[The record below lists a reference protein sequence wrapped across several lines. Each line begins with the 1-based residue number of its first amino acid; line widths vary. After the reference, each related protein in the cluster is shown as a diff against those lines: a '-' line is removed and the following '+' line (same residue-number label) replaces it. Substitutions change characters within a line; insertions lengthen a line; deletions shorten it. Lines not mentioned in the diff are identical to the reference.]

1 MSTDAALRPQPTPA
15 PTDAMPPDR
24 TTPRRWPRGSVRAPA
39 RPTPAAALH
48 SIGAAT
54 AVLLGL
60 VAIGAMIHEPVLIPP
75 LAASAALVH
84 SAPTLPLAQP
94 RSVVIGHLVGSAVG
108 YAVLAAAGS
117 SAWAAAVAAG
127 VTLAVNMAART
138 PHSPAVATAVIIV
151 LQTPA
156 PGRFIPLL
164 LGSTVLL
171 VLTGFAASRVRRTAP
186 RYPAYW
192 W

>member
-1 MSTDAALRPQPTPA
+1 V
-15 PTDAMPPDR
+15 
-24 TTPRRWPRGSVRAPA
+24 GRAPA
-39 RPTPAAALH
+39 RPTPAAAFH
-48 SIGAAT
+48 SISAAT

-94 RSVVIGHLVGSAVG
+94 RSLVLGHLLGAGTG
-108 YAVLAAAGS
+108 YAVLALTNSSGWTAALAG
-117 SAWAAAVAAG
+117 G
-127 VTLAVNMAART
+127 VTLAATMLART
-138 PHSPAVATAVIIV
+138 PHSPACATAVIVV

-156 PGRFIPLL
+156 PGRFVPLL
-164 LGSTVLL
+164 FGATVLL
-171 VLTGFAASRVRRTAP
+171 ALTGFAASRVRRGAP

>member
-1 MSTDAALRPQPTPA
+1 MSTDTILRPEPA
-15 PTDAMPPDR
+15 PAPASPPSAK
-24 TTPRRWPRGSVRAPA
+24 GAGRAP

-48 SIGAAT
+48 SICAAT

-84 SAPTLPLAQP
+84 SAPALPLAQP
-94 RSVVIGHLVGSAVG
+94 RSVVIGHLVGCAVG
-108 YAVLAAAGS
+108 YCVLAVAGS

-127 VTLAVNMAART
+127 ITLALNMTART
-138 PHSPAVATAVIIV
+138 PHSPAVATAVIIL
-151 LQTPA
+151 LQTPD
-156 PGRFIPLL
+156 PRRFVPLL
-164 LGSTVLL
+164 FGSAVLL
-171 VLTGFAASRVRRTAP
+171 VLTGYAASRVRRDAP

>member
-15 PTDAMPPDR
+15 PADTAPSDPAA
-24 TTPRRWPRGSVRAPA
+24 PRRRPRGSARAPA

-54 AVLLGL
+54 AVLLAL

-94 RSVVIGHLVGSAVG
+94 RSVVLGHLVGSVAG

-117 SAWAAAVAAG
+117 SAWAAAAAAG
-127 VTLAVNMAART
+127 VTLALNMAART

-164 LGSTVLL
+164 LGSAVLL
-171 VLTGFAASRVRRTAP
+171 VLTGYAASRVRRKAP

>member
-15 PTDAMPPDR
+15 PTDATPPDL
-24 TTPRRWPRGSVRAPA
+24 TAPRRRPKGSLQAPA

-48 SIGAAT
+48 SFGAAT
-54 AVLLGL
+54 AVLLAL

-127 VTLAVNMAART
+127 VTLALNMAART

-151 LQTPA
+151 LQTPV

-171 VLTGFAASRVRRTAP
+171 VLTGYAASRVRRKAP

>member
-1 MSTDAALRPQPTPA
+1 MPNRPTG
-15 PTDAMPPDR
+15 
-24 TTPRRWPRGSVRAPA
+24 RGRAPA
-39 RPTPAAALH
+39 RPTAAAALH
-48 SIGAAT
+48 SISAVT

-75 LAASAALVH
+75 LAATAALVH

-94 RSVVIGHLVGSAVG
+94 RSVIIGHLMGAAAG
-108 YAVLAAAGS
+108 YAVLSVAGS

-127 VTLAVNMAART
+127 ATLALNTLART
-138 PHSPAVATAVIIV
+138 PHSPAVASSVVVV

-156 PGRFIPLL
+156 PARFIPLL
-164 LGSTVLL
+164 FGSTVLL
-171 VLTGFAASRVRRTAP
+171 VLTGYAASRVRPKAP